1 MSEKDNQKQA
11 SDENGLVTM
20 VEKLTQALIDLQ
32 TQVLFMEDTLDK
44 LDNIVTEQSQLI
56 ADQQRQLQLI
66 YQKLESQTSGSQI
79 QPFDLL
85 ADRPPHY

>member
-1 MSEKDNQKQA
+1 
-11 SDENGLVTM
+11 
-20 VEKLTQALIDLQ
+20 
-32 TQVLFMEDTLDK
+32 MEHTIDTLND
-44 LDNIVTEQSQLI
+44 IVTEQSQLL

-66 YQKLESQTSGSQI
+66 YQKLESQTNGSQI

>member
-1 MSEKDNQKQA
+1 MA
-11 SDENGLVTM
+11 
-20 VEKLTQALIDLQ
+20 TQNIEILDQNVIDLQ
-32 TQVLFMEDTLDK
+32 TQAAFMEHTIDTLND
-44 LDNIVTEQSQLI
+44 IVTEQSQLL

-66 YQKLESQTSGSQI
+66 YQKLESQTNGSQI

>member
-1 MSEKDNQKQA
+1 MATQNI
-11 SDENGLVTM
+11 
-20 VEKLTQALIDLQ
+20 EKLEQSVIELQ
-32 TQVLFMEDTLDK
+32 TQVAFMEHTIDTLND
-44 LDNIVTEQSQLI
+44 IVTEQSQLL

>member
-1 MSEKDNQKQA
+1 MATQNI
-11 SDENGLVTM
+11 
-20 VEKLTQALIDLQ
+20 EKLEQNVIDLQ
-32 TQVLFMEDTLDK
+32 TQVAFMEHTIDTLND
-44 LDNIVTEQSQLI
+44 IVTEQSQLL

-79 QPFDLL
+79 QPFDVL